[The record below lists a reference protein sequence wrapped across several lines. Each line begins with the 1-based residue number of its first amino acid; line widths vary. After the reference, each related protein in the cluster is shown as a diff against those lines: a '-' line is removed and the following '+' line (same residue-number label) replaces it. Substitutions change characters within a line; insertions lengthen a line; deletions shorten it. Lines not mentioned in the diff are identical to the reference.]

1 MRLINN
7 TRKPAEIERVAS
19 RDKSRPVLSHVY
31 LNTEK
36 GRLEA
41 TNSYAAAMIPCEV
54 EDGDESGLI
63 PGDALKAQRK
73 ASRYSAMSLSVNGD
87 IRLSTSEGEQSW
99 KKGEGQWPDLGS
111 HTPEEFSD
119 FRVSLNPK
127 LLLELA
133 QALGDPEKVVIEFA
147 LQGDKTEGEG
157 VGFFPNNMR
166 AMRITV
172 PNGAEE
178 SYGILMPIRIP

>member
-41 TNSYAAAMIPCEV
+41 TNSFAAAMIPCEV

-63 PGDALKAQRK
+63 PSDALKAQRK
-73 ASRYSAMSLSVNGD
+73 ASRYYRSLSVNGD

-99 KKGEGQWPDLGS
+99 KKGEGQWPDFDRL
-111 HTPEEFSD
+111 TPEEFSG

-172 PNGAEE
+172 PSGAEE